1 MIRRTNLSE
10 FFGKELDS
18 GDWYGVYWPGAP
30 CPIVMRLGSSEGRVI
45 CSGLLL
51 AGAGP
56 WDEKVGVQRGRR
68 SVEITASKLR
78 EVPLGLLLDT
88 LARDA
93 KGTELSTILP
103 EFQRPT
109 RLGPRGIHREKL
121 VEVAAQY
128 RRALKEH
135 PSAPV
140 QWMSEQSGPEGKRTP
155 VVTIRRWLQRCRD
168 LKLLGPSIPGKAGE
182 KPITSQRR
190 RPGGKEK

>member
-1 MIRRTNLSE
+1 MIRRTTLRS
-10 FFGKELDS
+10 FLGKELDS
-18 GDWYGVYWPGAP
+18 KDWFGIYWPGAP
-30 CPIVMRLGSSEGRVI
+30 SPIVMRLGSSDGRVV

-51 AGAGP
+51 AGAVP
-56 WDEKVGVQRGRR
+56 WDVEKAGVQRGRL

-78 EVPLGLLLDT
+78 EIPLGLLLDT

-93 KGTELSTILP
+93 TAAELSTVLP

-109 RLGPRGIHREKL
+109 RLGPRGIHHEKL
-121 VEVAAQY
+121 VEVAALY
-128 RRALKEH
+128 RRALKEQ

-182 KPITSQRR
+182 QSTRPRGR
-190 RPGGKEK
+190 RPR